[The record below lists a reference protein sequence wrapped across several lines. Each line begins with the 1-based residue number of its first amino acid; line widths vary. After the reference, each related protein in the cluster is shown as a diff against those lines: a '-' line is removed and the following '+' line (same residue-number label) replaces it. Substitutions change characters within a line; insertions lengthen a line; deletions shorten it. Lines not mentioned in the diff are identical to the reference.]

1 MNAPRFR
8 VLDLNGA
15 IYVCD
20 CGDAVLRPIAMPI
33 VDDRLALCG
42 GDAVRAAAMAA
53 GQKIAE
59 VLNRDFDMQVAV
71 DSVGKRK

>member
-20 CGDAVLRPIAMPI
+20 CGDPVIRPIAVPI
-33 VDDRLALCG
+33 VDDRLALYG
-42 GDAVRAAAMAA
+42 GDTVRNAATAA

-59 VLNRDFDMQVAV
+59 VLNRDFEMQVAINN
-71 DSVGKRK
+71 VGKRT